1 MHGSA
6 QKHMESST
14 HVRRAKQCQLPL
26 PHRLLVDCFRYVQ
39 LGDRVKLASSID
51 VALFS
56 VNNILSQLSS
66 AVLRC
71 TPSMATVLLVAM
83 QGFA

>member
-1 MHGSA
+1 
-6 QKHMESST
+6 
-14 HVRRAKQCQLPL
+14 
-26 PHRLLVDCFRYVQ
+26 
-39 LGDRVKLASSID
+39 VKLASSID